1 MEKEQKGGRV
11 QRHLSTLDKI
21 IKYLVKLGGMLV
33 AINAMGTALLMAA
46 GTVAIFASL
55 GDRMMDGI
63 LPVEVKPL
71 KQADGRFRL
80 ET

>member
-1 MEKEQKGGRV
+1 
-11 QRHLSTLDKI
+11 
-21 IKYLVKLGGMLV
+21 MLV

-46 GTVAIFASL
+46 GAVAIFASL